1 MELGKF
7 NKVAGLSGEEFEE
20 GVRKLIRKKIEKD
33 IVADIVYGI
42 LFGGIFFLKMS
53 NPMSFFFLAISILW
67 FVLLFKNLDRLSKLK
82 GKTLMEEE
90 MEKSY
95 EEAVQ
100 EIEDEKETVER

>member
-1 MELGKF
+1 MLGKF

-20 GVRKLIRKKIEKD
+20 GVRKLVRKKIEKD
-33 IVADIVYGI
+33 IVEDILYGI

-53 NPMSFFFLAISILW
+53 SPMSILFLAISIIW

-95 EEAVQ
+95 EDAVQ
-100 EIEDEKETVER
+100 EIEDEKEIER

>member
-20 GVRKLIRKKIEKD
+20 GVRKLVRKKIEKE
-33 IVADIVYGI
+33 IVADILYGI

-53 NPMSFFFLAISILW
+53 SPMSFLFLAFSVIC
-67 FVLLFKNLDRLSKLK
+67 FVLFFKKLGRLSELK

-100 EIEDEKETVER
+100 EIEDEKETER